1 MATKEKARQKKT
13 ANKEDEERYCLTPK
27 GCLKCA
33 IDDVLG
39 CGTIDD
45 TKLNLIWLD
54 FADIMKRHG
63 YVEDEKEEQK

>member
-13 ANKEDEERYCLTPK
+13 AKNEYEERYCLTPK

-54 FADIMKRHG
+54 FAAIMKRPG
-63 YVEDEKEEQK
+63 SVKDEKEEQK